1 MTLIKTDIDRK
12 SAVSAAP
19 AKKRTKTIFS
29 KKRISPYL
37 FVLPFF
43 ILYTALILYPI
54 VQGFYVSLTD
64 WDMMSPEKP
73 FVGLK
78 NFEYL
83 FFKNPQFWNSVKV
96 TLQYIAINVPIKIA
110 MGLGL
115 ALLLNQKLPGAAF
128 HRGAL
133 FLPFVINIAAIGIL
147 FRWIVDPQSGILNYY
162 LQLVGLP
169 PQDWLVNPAWTM
181 EMVVIVAVWWSIAF
195 NVIVFLAGLQEIP
208 EELYEAAKIDG
219 ANAWHRF
226 WNVTLPCLRGSML
239 FVVVMQIIGSFQAF
253 GNIYMLTDGG
263 PNNATNVL
271 MILLYRT
278 GFFYFRMGPAAAI
291 GVVIFVIV
299 IILTVAVLAMFRKQ
313 VEY

>member
-1 MTLIKTDIDRK
+1 MTLIKAGEGRK
-12 SAVSAAP
+12 SAVSAAL
-19 AKKRTKTIFS
+19 AKKGTKNILS

-64 WDMMSPEKP
+64 WDMMSPDKP

-83 FFKNPQFWNSVKV
+83 FFKHPQFWNSVNV
-96 TLQYIAINVPIKIA
+96 TLQYIAINVPVKIA
-110 MGLGL
+110 LGLGL

-162 LQLVGLP
+162 LQLIGLP
-169 PQDWLVNPAWTM
+169 AQDWLVNPAWTM
-181 EMVVIVAVWWSIAF
+181 EMVVVVAVWWSIAF
-195 NVIVFLAGLQEIP
+195 NVIIFLAGLQEIP

-226 WNVTLPCLRGSML
+226 WNITLPCLRGSML
-239 FVVVMQIIGSFQAF
+239 FVVIMQVIGSFQAF

-299 IILTVAVLAMFRKQ
+299 IVLTLVVLAMFRKQ

>member
-1 MTLIKTDIDRK
+1 MTMPK
-12 SAVSAAP
+12 SGATRPGAVSAAP
-19 AKKRTKTIFS
+19 IKKSAKAIFG
-29 KKRISPYL
+29 KKHLSPYL

-43 ILYTALILYPI
+43 AVYAALILYPI
-54 VQGFYVSLTD
+54 VQGLYVSLTD
-64 WDMMSPEKP
+64 WDMMSPDKP

-83 FFKNPQFWNSVKV
+83 FFKNPLFWSSVKV
-96 TLQYIAINVPIKIA
+96 TLQYIVINVPIKIA
-110 MGLGL
+110 LGLAL

-147 FRWIVDPQSGILNYY
+147 FRWIMDPQIGMVNYY
-162 LQLVGLP
+162 LQQVGLP
-169 PQDWLVNPAWTM
+169 AQKWLVDPTWTM
-181 EMVVIVAVWWSIAF
+181 ELVVLVAVWWSIAF
-195 NVIVFLAGLQEIP
+195 NVIVLLAGLQEIP
-208 EELYEAAKIDG
+208 EELYEAARIDG

-226 WNVTLPCLRGSML
+226 WNITLPCLRGSML

-253 GNIYMLTDGG
+253 GNIFMLTDGG

-278 GFFYFRMGPAAAI
+278 GFYYFRMGPAAAI
-291 GVVIFVIV
+291 GVVIFIIV
-299 IILTVAVLAMFRKQ
+299 IALTVAVLAMFRKQ